1 MVLATQPDTARDA
14 VTPAQSD
21 ELLIAVATTSREFLP
36 VLRNYLGMPIA
47 ALDVLEAEL
56 DLPDDIQEMLL
67 AAHEAME
74 VIQTRAQE
82 LETLVKRV
90 A

>member
-1 MVLATQPDTARDA
+1 MVLATQPDTARGA

-21 ELLIAVATTSREFLP
+21 ELLIAVATTSREFLH

-56 DLPDDIQEMLL
+56 DIPDDIQEMLV

-74 VIQTRAQE
+74 VIQTQARE